1 MMGPAASY
9 LDALKL
15 AADNSS
21 VAENEFRSQLAARI
35 KDLEKQRA
43 FAFRRLNLMK
53 EVSSVIASAE
63 SEEIAVAVATAVLR
77 AKLGWASDSEARMA
91 VVSSFAPVAQAM
103 FASLAPVE
111 SDDEEKPD
119 VIKALGEFEAW
130 YQETHPNPFW
140 VLFENYMPETPVV
153 DF

>member
-1 MMGPAASY
+1 MGPVASY

-15 AADNSS
+15 SADRSAI
-21 VAENEFRSQLAARI
+21 AENEFRSQIAGRI
-35 KDLEKQRA
+35 KELERQRS

-53 EVSSVIASAE
+53 EVSGVIACAE
-63 SEEIAVAVATAVLR
+63 SEEIAVAAATAVLR
-77 AKLGWASDSEARMA
+77 AKLGWTNDSEARVA
-91 VVSSFAPVAQAM
+91 VVSNFAPVAQAM

-119 VIKALGEFEAW
+119 VIGALGEFETW
-130 YQETHPNPFW
+130 YEATHPNPFW

>member
-15 AADNSS
+15 SADQSA
-21 VAENEFRSQLAARI
+21 VAENEFRSQIAARI
-35 KDLEKQRA
+35 KELEKQRS

-53 EVSSVIASAE
+53 EVASVIAGAE
-63 SEEIAVAVATAVLR
+63 SEEIAVAAATAVLR
-77 AKLGWASDSEARMA
+77 VKLGWANDSEARIA

-119 VIKALGEFEAW
+119 VIRTLAEFEAW
-130 YQETHPNPFW
+130 YGATHQNPFW

>member
-15 AADNSS
+15 SADQSAI
-21 VAENEFRSQLAARI
+21 AEKEFRNQIAARI
-35 KDLEKQRA
+35 KELEKQRS

-53 EVSSVIASAE
+53 EVGSVIASAE
-63 SEEIAVAVATAVLR
+63 SEEIAVAAATAVLR
-77 AKLGWASDSEARMA
+77 AKLGWVDDSDARIA
-91 VVSSFAPVAQAM
+91 VVSGFAPVAQAM

-111 SDDEEKPD
+111 SEDEEKPD
-119 VIKALGEFEAW
+119 VIRTLAEFEAW
-130 YQETHPNPFW
+130 YEATHPSPFW
-140 VLFENYMPETPVV
+140 MLFENYMPETPVV

>member
-1 MMGPAASY
+1 MMGPATSC

-15 AADNSS
+15 SADQSAT
-21 VAENEFRSQLAARI
+21 AEAEFRSQIAGRI
-35 KDLEKQRA
+35 KELEKQRS

-53 EVSSVIASAE
+53 EVSGVVAGAE
-63 SEEIAVAVATAVLR
+63 SEEIAVAGATAVLR
-77 AKLGWASDSEARMA
+77 TKLGWTSDSEARVA

-111 SDDEEKPD
+111 SDDEERPD
-119 VIKALGEFEAW
+119 VIKRLAEFEAW
-130 YQETHPNPFW
+130 YEATHPNPFW

>member
-1 MMGPAASY
+1 MGPAAFY

-15 AADNSS
+15 SADQSAI
-21 VAENEFRSQLAARI
+21 AENEFSSQIATRI
-35 KDLEKQRA
+35 KELEKQRS

-53 EVSSVIASAE
+53 EVASVIAGAE
-63 SEEIAVAVATAVLR
+63 SEEIAVAAATAVLR
-77 AKLGWASDSEARMA
+77 AKLGWASDSEARVA

-111 SDDEEKPD
+111 SEDDEKPD
-119 VIKALGEFEAW
+119 VIKALADFEAW
-130 YQETHPNPFW
+130 YLETHPNPFW

>member
-1 MMGPAASY
+1 MMGPAESY

-15 AADNSS
+15 SADRST
-21 VAENEFRSQLAARI
+21 VAENEFRSQIAGRI
-35 KDLEKQRA
+35 KELERQRS

-53 EVSSVIASAE
+53 EVSGVIASAE

-77 AKLGWASDSEARMA
+77 AKLGWADDSEARMA
-91 VVSSFAPVAQAM
+91 VVSGFAPVAQAM

-119 VIKALGEFEAW
+119 VIKALAEFEAW
-130 YQETHPNPFW
+130 YRETHPNPFW